1 MGSKDKTISFRVREE
16 RFEALKAVSD
26 EMDPSL
32 SQIFRDFVHVFND
45 HKGRVAVV
53 PKHDVPHETESD
65 DLRLHVE
72 VPKSRIREH
81 EQLELETEHLRE
93 ELNEY
98 KQYASHLQD
107 EVDAIESAREDMIV
121 LEDLDIVSD
130 FRVASD

>member
-16 RFEALKAVSD
+16 RFEALKNVSD

-45 HKGRVAVV
+45 HNGRVEVV
-53 PKHDVPHETESD
+53 PQHEAPQETEAD
-65 DLRLHVE
+65 GLRMRVE
-72 VPKSRIREH
+72 VPKSRIREQ
-81 EQLELETEHLRE
+81 ERLELETEHLRE

-98 KQYASHLQD
+98 KQYASHLKE
-107 EVDAIESAREDMIV
+107 EVEAIESAREDVIV

-130 FRVASD
+130 FSVTSE